1 MGLLGPCGNHYLV
14 FTAACMFSP
23 QAIDTKSTAAVLA
36 HVKEA
41 FAGIGAQASHPL
53 LERLFADVASMFEG
67 RYAGYQA
74 IDMTYHNFEH
84 TLQAAVCLVHL
95 LQGRN
100 RTPDKPVFTARHW
113 ELAVMAAL
121 LHDTG
126 YLKANGDVSGTG
138 AKYTFVH
145 ERRSC
150 EFARDYLPRIGVTAT
165 EIEDICAAIICT
177 GPRSKISQVSFRSEE
192 GRHFAF
198 ILVTADYLAQM
209 SASDYLDKL
218 PALYREFVEA
228 FDFENIPA
236 EKRPYHSYRELL
248 EKTPAFWSN
257 FVRPMLDFEAG
268 GVYRYLATAGQTNL
282 YLQAVEANV
291 AEIQRRLQAGLV

>member
-1 MGLLGPCGNHYLV
+1 MLPPY
-14 FTAACMFSP
+14 
-23 QAIDTKSTAAVLA
+23 AIDTKNAAAVA
-36 HVKEA
+36 TAVKEA
-41 FAGIGAQASHPL
+41 FGAIGAESSHPL
-53 LERLFADVASMFEG
+53 LDRLFLDVTDMFEG
-67 RYAGYQA
+67 RYPGYQR

-84 TLQAAVCLVHL
+84 TLQATLCLL
-95 LQGRN
+95 QILQGRS
-100 RTPDKPVFTARHW
+100 RTPDKPILTERDW
-113 ELAVMAAL
+113 ELAVMASL
-121 LHDTG
+121 LHDSG
-126 YLKANGDVSGTG
+126 YLKREDDRTGTG

-150 EFARDYLPRIGVTAT
+150 DFARDYLPSMGVTAT
-165 EIEDICAAIICT
+165 EVEDICSAIICT
-177 GPRSKISQVSFRSEE
+177 GPRNRISQVSFRSEQ

-209 SASDYLDKL
+209 SAPDYLDKL

-228 FDFENIPA
+228 FDFEGLPP

-248 EKTPAFWSN
+248 EKTPAFWN
-257 FVRPMLDFEAG
+257 NYVRPMLDFEAG
-268 GVYRYLATAGQTNL
+268 GVHRYLTTAGQPNP